1 MFKENISKKL
11 INMFKPIHFLKTCAI
26 RLYIFLGILLFSF
39 NNAYADEGLWLPLL
53 LEKLNQKDMQMK
65 GLKITAR
72 DIYDVNHSSLKDAI
86 VQFGGGC
93 TAEVVSDQGLLLT
106 NHHCGYGYI
115 QRHSSIQQNYLEEG
129 FWASTFKDELPCP
142 GLKVSFLIEMRDVS
156 QTILDNLRPDMD
168 EKTRVKTISEIS
180 EQITKEAIQGTHYK
194 AEVESFYNG
203 NQFYLFIY
211 EVFRDVR
218 LVGAPP
224 SSIGKF
230 GGDTDNWMWPRHTG
244 DFSVFRIYADTNN
257 LPADY
262 NPNNQPYKPRRFL
275 PISLKGIE
283 KGDFTFVYG
292 YPGSTQEYLPSFVI
306 RSITESQNPVRIHLR
321 DIRLRIMDE
330 YMKANKTI
338 SIQYA
343 AKSAGIANGWKKWMG
358 ENRGIKRINAIS
370 RKQDYERKFSLWAQ
384 QGAYHRLLPLY
395 EKKYQEY
402 ANYRVSEI
410 WLSEAAFGVE
420 ILSLARSFQTLI
432 DASIKP
438 QPDTSLIRKAKKQ
451 LLSGL
456 PSFYKNYN
464 STLDFKMM
472 EVLLDEYQKNRQ
484 NILFPSSFDDWNKK
498 YGSRLS
504 KIFDKSLFLNQE
516 RLLGLLKNYKPSDAK
531 KILKDP
537 IYELASSF
545 ASFQKNELQAKMKPL
560 QQSLDSLQRIY
571 MKAQME
577 MEPDRLFYPDANS
590 TLRIAY
596 GNILDYYPRDA
607 VHYLHQ
613 TTLNGVIEKEDS
625 TIADY
630 QVPIRL
636 KQLYEQKDF
645 GRYADKSGKMPVA
658 FIANN
663 HTSGGNSG
671 SPVLNAE
678 GQLIGINFDR
688 NWEGTMSDL
697 MYDPNL
703 CRNIT
708 LDIRYCLFIIDK
720 YAQAS
725 RLIDEMSIIQ

>member
-1 MFKENISKKL
+1 MLKL
-11 INMFKPIHFLKTCAI
+11 IRFLMICARHRFI
-26 RLYIFLGILLFSF
+26 LLGILLLSF
-39 NNAYADEGLWLPLL
+39 GNSYADEGMWLPLL
-53 LEKLNQKDMQMK
+53 LEKLNQRDMQMK

-115 QRHSSIQQNYLEEG
+115 QRHSSVQQNYLEEG
-129 FWASTFKDELPCP
+129 FWARTLEDELPCT

-156 QTILDNLRPDMD
+156 QTILENLTPEMN
-168 EKTRVKTISEIS
+168 EKTRAKTISQIS
-180 EQITKEAIQGTHYK
+180 GQITKEAIQGTHYQ
-194 AEVESFYNG
+194 AEIEPFYNG

-211 EVFRDVR
+211 EIFRDVR

-244 DFSVFRIYADTNN
+244 DFSVFRIYADANN

-262 NPNNQPYKPRRFL
+262 SPNNRPYQPRRFL

-292 YPGSTQEYLPSFVI
+292 YPGSTREYLPSFVI
-306 RSITESQNPVRIHLR
+306 RSITEQQNPVRIHLR

-330 YMKANKTI
+330 YMQVNKTI
-338 SIQYA
+338 CIQYA
-343 AKSAGIANGWKKWMG
+343 SKSAGLANGWKKWTG
-358 ENRGIKRINAIS
+358 ENRGITRINAIS
-370 RKQDYERKFSLWAQ
+370 RKQDYESNFSRWAQ
-384 QGAYHRLLPLY
+384 HGPYNELLPLY
-395 EKKYQEY
+395 EKKYLEY
-402 ANYRVSEI
+402 AYYRVSEL
-410 WLSEAAFGVE
+410 WLSEAAFGIE
-420 ILSLARSFQTLI
+420 CLSIARSFQTLV
-432 DASIKP
+432 DASVKP
-438 QPDTSLIRKAKKQ
+438 RPDTAFIRKTKKQ
-451 LLSGL
+451 LLASL
-456 PSFYKNYN
+456 PSFYKNYYPP
-464 STLDFKMM
+464 LDFEMM
-472 EVLLDEYQKNRQ
+472 KTLLDEYQKNRQ
-484 NILFPSSFDDWNKK
+484 NILFPISLDNWNQK
-498 YGSRLS
+498 YGGRLS
-504 KIFDKSLFLNQE
+504 AIFDKSLFPHQE
-516 RLLGLLKNYKPSDAK
+516 RLLSIKKNYKPSDARR
-531 KILKDP
+531 ILKDP
-537 IYELASSF
+537 IYELASSLS
-545 ASFQKNELQAKMKPL
+545 SFHKNELQARVKPL
-560 QQSLDSLQRIY
+560 QQSLDSLQRTY

-590 TLRIAY
+590 TLRVAY

-613 TTLNGVIEKEDS
+613 TTLKGVIEKEDS
-625 TIADY
+625 VIADY

-636 KQLYEQKDF
+636 KQLYEQKNF
-645 GRYADKSGKMPVA
+645 GRYADKSGNMPVA

-671 SPVLNAE
+671 SPLLNAE
-678 GQLIGINFDR
+678 GQLIGLNFDR

-720 YAQAS
+720 YAGAS
-725 RLIDEMSIIQ
+725 RLIDEMSIVQ